1 MNEERVTQPSVLK
14 LKHVNVTENNCELM
28 TGCYDPHAAKA
39 KQMGRKVMP
48 VYRDSVYTEKDNMI
62 EVERQMMVGKQPIIV
77 RSFFLTEASKTPTQK
92 LLSTIDS
99 NAEKVAI

>member
-1 MNEERVTQPSVLK
+1 MNEEKVMRPPVQK
-14 LKHVNVTENNCELM
+14 LKHINVMENNCELM

-48 VYRDSVYTEKDNMI
+48 VYRDSIYTEKDNMI

-77 RSFFLTEASKTPTQK
+77 RSFFVAEEIKTPTQK
-92 LLSTIDS
+92 LLSIIDS
-99 NAEKVAI
+99 NA